1 MKANQLAVVAVVPL
15 FAGFLLA
22 QETRTETTTTTTST
36 WNGTLLDAGCRST
49 HTEHKETKSDESG
62 TKTTTTRT
70 QTTDC
75 PVATTTT
82 TFGVLTAD
90 GKYIRFDPA
99 SNTKI
104 IEMMK
109 NKRWERE
116 INEHAPV
123 TVRVVGR
130 PNGQLVVLESIE

>member
-1 MKANQLAVVAVVPL
+1 MSANKFAIVAIVPL

-22 QETRTETTTTTTST
+22 QEPKTETTTTTTTT

-62 TKTTTTRT
+62 SKTTTTRT

-99 SNTKI
+99 SNAKI

-109 NKRWERE
+109 SKRWERE

-123 TVRVVGR
+123 TVRVIGK
-130 PNGQLVVLESIE
+130 PNGELVVLQSID